1 MQPEASQ
8 ASSSTGVAPG
18 VEHLGNLP
26 MARALAARAA
36 REARSQSQ
44 APVQPGRG
52 AADGDS
58 PSPSPPPVPEE
69 WTSPAA
75 VAELQRLLAVLPAH
89 LRSRLEEH
97 PRQNELLELV
107 LDLGR
112 IPFARF
118 SSGEAPL
125 SDQPLTRA
133 ELDDVLLAGGTFGA
147 DNRAGIDR
155 TLHRISAIRNRR
167 GQVVGLT
174 CRVGRSIAGSA
185 ELVRD
190 LVTEG
195 HSLLLMGPPGVGK
208 TTALREVA
216 RILADD
222 VRRRVVI
229 VDSSNE
235 IGGDGDVAHPGIG
248 GARRMQMTTP
258 DAQHAVMI
266 EAVENHMPQTIV
278 VDEIGTE
285 LEAAAARTIAQRGVQ
300 LIATAHGHTLQNVVQ
315 NPCLVSLVGGV
326 DVVTL
331 GDEEARRRGAPKTVL
346 ERQGPPTFSVA
357 VEMLA
362 IGHWRVHLDVGAAVD
377 AMLANQEPATEIR
390 RCGSDGAVV
399 VEQCAGAPAE
409 ASAQTQQGSRGSS
422 APAWPSRSPPGAG
435 AGLASSAAPVLADP
449 VPPGAVRLYCH
460 GVDADAMRRVIG
472 TLRMHSTVVLT
483 SLLEEADAVLAL
495 RSRIGRSGADDWL
508 RITARQRGVPLYAI
522 KEDSLSNL
530 VRALQTIVGPAPR
543 WSAAASGLGAA
554 GGDSAPAAAASPA
567 DEQDALE
574 EARLAVERVV
584 IPTQRAVDLLPRSA
598 AVRQAQEALASSY
611 QLVTVTAGTGA
622 ACRVRILPEYKQET
636 A

>member
-1 MQPEASQ
+1 
-8 ASSSTGVAPG
+8 
-18 VEHLGNLP
+18 
-26 MARALAARAA
+26 MARARAARAA
-36 REARSQSQ
+36 REARSSPSL
-44 APVQPGRG
+44 APSPGDGG
-52 AADGDS
+52 AAEGEFPSSAS
-58 PSPSPPPVPEE
+58 PPEE

-75 VAELQRLLAVLPAH
+75 VAELQRLLSVLPAH
-89 LRSRLEEH
+89 LRSRVEEH

-112 IPFARF
+112 TPFARF

-125 SDQPLTRA
+125 SDQALTRT
-133 ELDDVLLAGGTFGA
+133 ELDDVLKLCGTFGA

-155 TLHRISAIRNRR
+155 TLHRISAMRNRR

-258 DAQHAVMI
+258 DTQHAVMI

-278 VDEIGTE
+278 VDEIGTD

-300 LIATAHGHTLQNVVQ
+300 LIATAHGRTLQNVVQ

-331 GDEEARRRGAPKTVL
+331 GDEEARRRGGAKTVL

-377 AMLANQEPATEIR
+377 AMLANQEPATQIR
-390 RCGSDGAVV
+390 RCGSNGAVI

-409 ASAQTQQGSRGSS
+409 AFTQQQGPLRG
-422 APAWPSRSPPGAG
+422 
-435 AGLASSAAPVLADP
+435 SAAPVRSSRGAAQPGLSSAAAPMLADP

-460 GVDADAMRRVIG
+460 GVDADAMGRVIG

-483 SLLEEADAVLAL
+483 PLLEEADAVLAL

-543 WSAAASGLGAA
+543 WSAAATNPGAA
-554 GGDSAPAAAASPA
+554 GGDSAAAAAAATPA

-574 EARLAVERVV
+574 EARLAVERIV
-584 IPTQRAVDLLPRSA
+584 IPTNRAVDLLPRAA
-598 AVRQAQEALASSY
+598 AVRQAQEALAQSY
-611 QLVTVTAGTGA
+611 QLVTVTAGTGSA
-622 ACRVRILPEYKQET
+622 AHVRILPEYSP
-636 A
+636 

>member
-1 MQPEASQ
+1 
-8 ASSSTGVAPG
+8 
-18 VEHLGNLP
+18 
-26 MARALAARAA
+26 MARARAARAA
-36 REARSQSQ
+36 REARSSQSL
-44 APVQPGRG
+44 APTTRPDGG
-52 AADGDS
+52 AAEGEFS
-58 PSPSPPPVPEE
+58 PSPLPEE

-75 VAELQRLLAVLPAH
+75 VAELQRLLSVLPAH
-89 LRSRLEEH
+89 LRSRVEEH

-112 IPFARF
+112 TPFARF
-118 SSGEAPL
+118 STGEAPL
-125 SDQPLTRA
+125 SDQALTRA
-133 ELDDVLLAGGTFGA
+133 ELDDVLKLCGTFGA

-155 TLHRISAIRNRR
+155 TLHRISCMRNRR

-266 EAVENHMPQTIV
+266 EAVENHMPQTVV

-331 GDEEARRRGAPKTVL
+331 GDEEARRRGGAKTVL

-377 AMLANQEPATEIR
+377 AMLANQEPATQIR
-390 RCGSDGAVV
+390 RCGSNGAVI

-409 ASAQTQQGSRGSS
+409 AYAQQQG
-422 APAWPSRSPPGAG
+422 PAR
-435 AGLASSAAPVLADP
+435 SSAAPLRSTRSPAQRGLSSAAAPMLTDA

-460 GVDADAMRRVIG
+460 GVDADAMGRVIG
-472 TLRMHSTVVLT
+472 TLRMHSSVVLT
-483 SLLEEADAVLAL
+483 PLLEEADAVLAL

-543 WSAAASGLGAA
+543 WSAAASNPSAD
-554 GGDSAPAAAASPA
+554 GGDSAAAASAATAA

-574 EARLAVERVV
+574 EARLAVERIV
-584 IPTQRAVDLLPRSA
+584 IPTNRAVDLLPRSA
-598 AVRQAQEALASSY
+598 AVRQAQEALAQSY

-622 ACRVRILPEYKQET
+622 GARVRILPEYSSQEAT
-636 A
+636 